1 MARVNINAFTDAVN
15 NYSTIVRAL
24 DSEIGKLNEA
34 ASTLKSGI
42 SGDEAGTQAL
52 YSDLSKRQED
62 VATAISSI
70 KSVIAKIQ
78 TTHES
83 YIRKLGILS

>member
-1 MARVNINAFTDAVN
+1 MARVNINAFTEAVN
-15 NYSTIVRAL
+15 NYSSIVSAL
-24 DSEIGKLNEA
+24 DVEIGKLNEA
-34 ASTLKSGI
+34 ATVLKAGI
-42 SGDEAGTQAL
+42 SGDEESTQTL

-70 KSVIAKIQ
+70 KSVIAKVQ
-78 TTHES
+78 TTHEG